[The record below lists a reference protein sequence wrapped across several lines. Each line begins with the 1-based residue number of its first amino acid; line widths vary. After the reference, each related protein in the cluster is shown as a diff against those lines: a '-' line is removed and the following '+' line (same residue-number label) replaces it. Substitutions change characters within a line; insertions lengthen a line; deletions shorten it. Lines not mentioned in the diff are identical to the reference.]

1 MPTLLA
7 DDGERAEDAAATASL
22 DEPASLAIAST
33 RPPTTPKAPPTG
45 ILLLL
50 PVAVPVVP
58 ASILAPALAAGDDT
72 DEEAP
77 PTGTVA
83 KGVSSLVELVR
94 ITDCEV
100 DAEAAA
106 PLVAVVVVMPRGCA
120 VMCCDR
126 Y

>member
-1 MPTLLA
+1 LLA
-7 DDGERAEDAAATASL
+7 DDGERAALA
-22 DEPASLAIAST
+22 EPASLAIAST

-50 PVAVPVVP
+50 LVSVPVVP
-58 ASILAPALAAGDDT
+58 VSIPVRVPAHAAGDDT

-83 KGVSSLVELVR
+83 RGVSSLVELVR

-106 PLVAVVVVMPRGCA
+106 PLVVVVVMPRGCA